1 MSSDIFTLWESELMD
16 AVNAKI
22 VEWNSDQINL
32 TIDKPFN
39 RIAQNHQRISFKMLV
54 KGAILSSAMIGISL
68 QTAYAT
74 APIDFSDIV
83 EKVAPAVVR
92 VTVVKKMTK
101 EEEMQQQLPEML
113 KRYFGNQIII
123 PNQPRTPTEQKS
135 YGSAFFISQDGYLL
149 TNRHVVDDVKK
160 VTVTLSDRRELDA
173 DVVGSDERTDV
184 AVLKVKGDHYPSL
197 QLGDSDKLRVGEPVL
212 AIGSPFGFDYSASAG
227 IVSATSRS
235 VTVDNA
241 VPFIQSDVVLNPG
254 NSGGPLFN
262 QRGEVIG
269 INSRIFSGTGGYMG
283 LSFSIPIDVAIG
295 VADQLKNG
303 GKVSRAY
310 LGVYPQDIDR
320 NLAEVYHLPK
330 PEGALVVK
338 ISPDS
343 AASAVGI
350 KEGDI
355 ILSFNNQAVS
365 RASDLV
371 NYINRTRPNTV
382 VALSILRDGQ
392 RLTLNPKLKA
402 ATEDEDAEEKVA
414 RDGANNVNVLG
425 LKAHDMTD
433 KESADA
439 TVKGVV
445 VDSIEPYGI
454 ANNAQIQIGDVIV
467 RLNGRPTPNLAA
479 FAAAQKTLP
488 KKGVVEVVVIRDNIP
503 RRAGLRIE

>member
-1 MSSDIFTLWESELMD
+1 MFHYIIYSWEFALMD
-16 AVNAKI
+16 AVGMQGF
-22 VEWNSDQINL
+22 EGNL
-32 TIDKPFN
+32 HIT
-39 RIAQNHQRISFKMLV
+39 NHQEKQAKKRATTKSLIKGLV
-54 KGAILSSAMIGISL
+54 ISSAMGGILL
-68 QTAYAT
+68 QAAHAT

-83 EKVAPAVVR
+83 AQVAPAVVR

-101 EEEMQQQLPEML
+101 EEQMQQQLPEML
-113 KRYFGNQIII
+113 KKFFGNQIII
-123 PNQPRTPTEQKS
+123 PNQPKSLPEQKS

-160 VTVTLSDRRELDA
+160 VTITLSDRRELDA

-197 QLGDSDKLRVGEPVL
+197 KLGDSDKLRVGEPVL

-235 VTVDNA
+235 MTSDSA

-262 QRGEVIG
+262 QHGDVVG
-269 INSRIFSGTGGYMG
+269 INSRIFTGTGGYMG
-283 LSFSIPIDVAIG
+283 LSFSIPIDVAIE

-338 ISPDS
+338 VSPNS

-355 ILSFNNQAVS
+355 ILSFNDQSIS

-371 NYINRTRPNTV
+371 NVINRTRPNTV
-382 VALSILRDGQ
+382 VAIGIQRDGK

-402 ATEDEDAEEKVA
+402 ATADQDAEEKA
-414 RDGANNVNVLG
+414 ANGGVNDSANVLG
-425 LKAHDMTD
+425 LKAREMND

-439 TVKGVV
+439 AAKGVV
-445 VDSIEPYGI
+445 VDSVDSDGI
-454 ANNAQIQIGDVIV
+454 ADHAQLQAGDVIT
-467 RLNGRPTPNLAA
+467 RLNNRPTPNLAA
-479 FAAAQKTLP
+479 FLLAQKSLP
-488 KKGVVEVVVIRDNIP
+488 KAGVVEVVILRDNIP